1 MKEYPVGTLCLI
13 VGYDFSPAR
22 LGKECTILAS
32 LGPVG
37 AIKDDGKP
45 IFLERAYAVDVCG
58 ESKSV
63 AVRHEH
69 LMKLDPP
76 GEMNDDETQKDKE
89 RPRETADA
97 L

>member
-1 MKEYPVGTLCLI
+1 
-13 VGYDFSPAR
+13 
-22 LGKECTILAS
+22 
-32 LGPVG
+32 
-37 AIKDDGKP
+37 
-45 IFLERAYAVDVCG
+45 
-58 ESKSV
+58 
-63 AVRHEH
+63 VRHEH